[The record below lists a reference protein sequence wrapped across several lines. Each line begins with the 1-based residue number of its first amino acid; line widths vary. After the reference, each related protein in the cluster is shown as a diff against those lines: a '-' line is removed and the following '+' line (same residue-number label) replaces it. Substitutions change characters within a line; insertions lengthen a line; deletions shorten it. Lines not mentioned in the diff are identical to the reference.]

1 MSKRVET
8 AVKEFDCPGCKE
20 KLSLETK
27 KCKWCGTYITHIPE
41 AVQEE
46 NSKKQSFFRRILKKW
61 LLLLKITLKVIQSI
75 PFIYVAV
82 LAASKVWKK
91 YLKKQ

>member
-1 MSKRVET
+1 MQFKFYFYKKLINLNTLTYDRVFQPTSKRMGFYMSKRVET

-41 AVQEE
+41 SVQEE
-46 NSKKQSFFRRILKKW
+46 NSKKQSFFRRILKK
-61 LLLLKITLKVIQSI
+61 S
-75 PFIYVAV
+75 
-82 LAASKVWKK
+82 
-91 YLKKQ
+91 